1 MKKEGNPSE
10 EVVIFEEELDGI
22 GNVKN
27 LARLLFID
35 KECGNLEV
43 FVDGGGLTRN
53 ITQKKSKMSSPK
65 QIIWARL

>member
-10 EVVIFEEELDGI
+10 EVVIFEEKLDGI
-22 GNVKN
+22 GNVED

-43 FVDGGGLTRN
+43 FVDGGDLTRN
-53 ITQKKSKMSSPK
+53 ITQKNSKMSTPK